1 MIDANV
7 AQNDNTPIIL
17 TELTS
22 KERAKLL
29 KSITGFG
36 KLKAAKSETGLNTMT
51 IKRAV
56 AGLKLKPENADK
68 IRTFLNT
75 L

>member
-7 AQNDNTPIIL
+7 VKNDNTPIIL
-17 TELTS
+17 TELTGR
-22 KERAKLL
+22 ERVKLQ
-29 KSITGFG
+29 KAITGFG
-36 KLKAAKSETGLNTMT
+36 KLKKTLLATDLNAMT
-51 IKRAV
+51 IKRAA

-68 IRTFLNT
+68 IRTFLNS

>member
-7 AQNDNTPIIL
+7 AKKDNTPIIL
-17 TELTS
+17 TELTG
-22 KERAKLL
+22 KERGKLQ
-29 KSITGFG
+29 KAITGHG
-36 KLKAAKSETGLNTMT
+36 KLKAALLATDLNTMT
-51 IKRAV
+51 IKRAA
-56 AGLKLKPENADK
+56 AGLKLKQENAES

>member
-7 AQNDNTPIIL
+7 AKKDNTPIIL
-17 TELTS
+17 TELTG
-22 KERAKLL
+22 KERAKLQ
-29 KSITGFG
+29 KAITGFG
-36 KLKAAKSETGLNTMT
+36 KLKAALSVTELNTMT
-51 IKRAV
+51 IKRAA
-56 AGLKLKPENADK
+56 AGLKLKPENATK